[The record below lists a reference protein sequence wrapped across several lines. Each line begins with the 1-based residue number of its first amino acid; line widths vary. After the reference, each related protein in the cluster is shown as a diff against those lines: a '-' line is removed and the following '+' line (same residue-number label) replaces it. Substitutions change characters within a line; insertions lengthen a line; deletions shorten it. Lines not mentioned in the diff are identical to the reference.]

1 MLTFDADQT
10 SLVADDSKEY
20 RWVFTVTDNTDT
32 AVSTPVITDFSG
44 IDLKRN
50 TSEAGII
57 APSDV
62 TFSIS
67 DAGDVIG
74 YSNLKGG
81 TVLIELYITSP
92 TVAEHKIA
100 GWMFKIK
107 TAEPGYQQ
115 IKIVAQDFLQ
125 DYLQGYYPNTRLP
138 EEIFP
143 SSRTYNGDM
152 VCVPLPF
159 GSAYVPLR
167 DVFITDAGYLMLGD
181 PAHTYT
187 LAGGGADGPDK
198 IRSPRSVGMKTEW
211 DHASFT
217 FTQST
222 KTAADATTWRVFQA
236 IIADGNKDGV
246 VDTHGFWGTPGGPIL
261 DPPVL
266 FSRDDTA
273 TTTNPADIIAFVLED
288 MGVPSAMIDDGVGS
302 SFAAAHAIFDAYTVP
317 LVFNGAFWYKQD
329 RQKVLSQLL
338 TQCHACLDVGETIKM
353 RVLSK
358 TSKATITD
366 ADVLRTSDQ
375 GPGSFQYQ
383 DIVNEDL
390 SDAAY
395 GAYQET
401 GEAQDELKQ
410 VLVSTGGAAT
420 VISSEVIP
428 CPFVQDSRDVKRI
441 VTLTLQRKLG
451 KIASVN
457 WLNKGTALALQPDDV
472 LTVNDSNY
480 GGSHTVLI
488 DSMKIN
494 KDLSIS
500 FSCTKFKQALSDWA
514 DLSPTTQ
521 VIPVDDTTHPWSPV
535 ISGPDSPGTPIP
547 LNAIADRLRVGNG
560 AANYILIEPADPRIS
575 LYNSGEKWR
584 VGNLNGYLGVA
595 SDLFGLGIGESE
607 AGKANLIYDVTDG
620 LRLRSGTTNVV
631 NIDNAGNITI
641 SGGIIASTIAIGT
654 SPNWFNVDASGNIWS
669 GQDTLANAQANTFA
683 VSNAGVMNAITGY
696 LGGSTNGWQIA
707 AGTITSLGTG
717 KIQTAASGAR
727 SVLDS
732 AGLAIY
738 DATTQRAK
746 IGSDGAGWLGASTT
760 IAWTSAGVVTVA
772 GFTTDSTDL
781 TKTAGGNTTIVSSGA
796 TAFTA
801 GPTGSPT
808 FTVTQAGVLNAT
820 GVTVSGAITATSG
833 TFTGTVNAADGYF
846 GGSTNGWVIAAGSLT
861 AKGTSIFQTSASA
874 ATGIKIDSTS
884 LRGYNGTVQTVN
896 IATDGSGWVGLTG
909 TKAIQWTT
917 AGVVSLGNWT
927 VNASSIQTGAFD
939 TAGTMYFGTSGI
951 SLSNTFKVTAAGA
964 LTATGVTVTGAINA
978 SSGTFS
984 GNLLV
989 TGTLQTSATAATG
1002 LKFSSAGIKGY
1013 GTANDQTIEINA
1025 DGSGWFGPSAAKVIS
1040 WTAAGV
1046 ATIGGLTANATSLW
1060 QGGTGVYQAAATTLY
1075 VGQSGISL
1083 TDKFSVTTAGALI
1096 ATDATIT
1103 GAITATSGTFTGT
1116 INATAGK
1123 FGTSTNYWSV
1133 GATGLTATSASTDV
1147 IIAYGKTDFG
1157 DATKGF
1163 ILGYDFSASKPKFEM
1178 GDATSNIAWT
1188 GDAWTFTKGTLVE
1201 NIIQMY
1207 TNVATLKTSATAGD
1221 GSADSA
1227 GIVVT
1232 YEGLFGCGA
1241 SQTATIAAANANVRI
1256 LATGAAYFSGTVTAG
1271 AGAIGGFTI
1280 GTDYIKDA
1288 ADSFGLASTV
1298 TAGDDV
1304 RFWAGDTFANRATAD
1319 FRITEAGALFAS
1331 SATVI
1336 GDYKTIATV
1345 GVGVK
1350 GVHLS
1355 AADNELYFY
1364 GPEQRLGAGD
1374 IVKLVSIGTD
1384 LSDSNIATFG
1394 ALTSTRPAIY
1404 AEGTLGKIV
1413 SDLGYLET
1421 NTSGNLVGFSSIIYA
1436 NTPPTAWL
1444 INGIYPYL
1452 NGIKT
1457 TAIVN
1462 GGSGTFHDIGS
1473 IVASYGHGASTTATT
1488 SVVVGLKLAP
1498 SAEAGTITS
1507 LRDLYIE
1514 SPVSGGTI
1522 TTHYAIYQEDAAAK
1536 NFWAGY
1542 HLAKGG
1548 IRIGTTDT
1556 DPGDNNLYVEGTCAI
1571 AGISTFT
1578 GLIKT
1583 VGGLH
1588 VGGTSD
1594 PGADNL
1600 LVDGTLH
1607 VDGIQTSAGIIMDNN
1622 ATIGQAAGPLIAF
1635 DDTNN
1640 YLEITG
1646 CNVGI
1651 GSPAPGYKLTIAGT
1665 SHATTPQVFV
1675 GSNLGFGSY
1684 DSNYAWIQSFASLP
1698 LYINAQGN
1706 NTIINPTSGN
1716 VGIGTKNPASLTEI
1730 QGGLTTTGAVLTLGS
1745 KETSTVANNV
1755 LGRINFYAPLDASGT
1770 DAILPGASIVAMAT
1784 ATFSASVNSTALCFQ
1799 TGNSETA
1806 VGQTRMQIGPTGGV
1820 TVGDSGTDPGLHNLL
1835 VDGTLHVDGVATLAS
1850 IVNEGTLQSAGKLTI
1865 DHIGEYTG
1873 SHGIYADTRIILG
1886 DGIQP
1891 YINDGISLGLT
1902 ATAFSD
1908 LFLADGGTIGWNE
1921 GNTILTHS
1929 SNALALSGT
1938 AATSFSA
1945 TGSIKANNMGVLQG
1959 DATGG
1964 RVVRVVRFEI
1974 ANGTDPNTI
1983 KPRTVNRWNGDAIA
1997 SEDNLGKSG
2006 STTNFSLDAFGYTL
2020 TWKGAGITGDP
2031 IAVLSATVEWSG
2043 TTAANV
2049 VAQVVSSDITIALGV
2064 AGTAATMIDLTALVD
2079 TGVIVLNI
2087 TYITSA

>member
-50 TSEAGII
+50 TSETGIV
-57 APSDV
+57 APSEV
-62 TFSIS
+62 TFTIS

-143 SSRTYNGDM
+143 SSRTYVGDM
-152 VCVPLPF
+152 VCVPVPF
-159 GSAYVPLR
+159 GEAYVPLR

-181 PAHTYT
+181 PARTYT
-187 LAGGGADGPDK
+187 IEK
-198 IRSPRSVGMKTEW
+198 IRSPRSLGMKSEW

-222 KTAADATTWRVFQA
+222 KADADAVDWRVFQA
-236 IIADGNKDGV
+236 IIADGNNDGT
-246 VDTHGFWGTPGGPIL
+246 VDTHGFWNVGPSL

-288 MGVPSAMIDDGVGS
+288 MGVPSAMIDDGVGG

-383 DIVNEDL
+383 DLVNEDL

-401 GEAQDELKQ
+401 GEAQDELQQ

-451 KIASVN
+451 KVASVN
-457 WLNKGTALALQPDDV
+457 WLNKGTGLALQPDDV

-494 KDLSIS
+494 KDLSIQ

-595 SDLFGLGIGESE
+595 SDLFGLGIGESG

-641 SGGIIASTIAIGT
+641 SGGISASTIDIGGADTT
-654 SPNWFNVDASGNIWS
+654 SFHVDVDGNMWLGAAAYNIA
-669 GQDTLANAQANTFA
+669 TNPFA
-683 VSNAGVMNAITGY
+683 VSNAGVLRAVSGTVGGWTLATDKLSAGTDANYIGFAPATGIQLGDSTFADAPFSVTPAGVVKAISGTIGGWTLAATKLSAGTDADYIGFEPSVGIQLGDSTFADAPFSVTKAGVLKATSATITGAITASSGSVGSFTIGTY
-696 LGGSTNGWQIA
+696 LYTGSKTAYNDA
-707 AGTITSLGTG
+707 NAGVHLGSDGIGIGNNVFTVSAVGALVATSATITGVITANTG
-717 KIQTAASGAR
+717 KIGGANGWVISANYIKDVAGVTGLSSVVTAGDDIRFWAGHATPASAPFYVTEAGAL
-727 SVLDS
+727 V
-732 AGLAIY
+732 A
-738 DATTQRAK
+738 
-746 IGSDGAGWLGASTT
+746 
-760 IAWTSAGVVTVA
+760 TSA
-772 GFTTDSTDL
+772 
-781 TKTAGGNTTIVSSGA
+781 TI
-796 TAFTA
+796 T
-801 GPTGSPT
+801 
-808 FTVTQAGVLNAT
+808 
-820 GVTVSGAITATSG
+820 GAITATSG

-874 ATGIKIDSTS
+874 STGIKIDSTS

-909 TKAIQWTT
+909 TKAIQWTA

-951 SLSNTFKVTAAGA
+951 SLSNTFKVTAAGV
-964 LTATGVTVTGAINA
+964 LTATG
-978 SSGTFS
+978 
-984 GNLLV
+984 
-989 TGTLQTSATAATG
+989 
-1002 LKFSSAGIKGY
+1002 
-1013 GTANDQTIEINA
+1013 
-1025 DGSGWFGPSAAKVIS
+1025 
-1040 WTAAGV
+1040 
-1046 ATIGGLTANATSLW
+1046 ATIS
-1060 QGGTGVYQAAATTLY
+1060 
-1075 VGQSGISL
+1075 
-1083 TDKFSVTTAGALI
+1083 
-1096 ATDATIT
+1096 
-1103 GAITATSGTFTGT
+1103 GAITATSGTFTGAV
-1116 INATAGK
+1116 NATSGK

-1133 GATGLTATSASTDV
+1133 GATGLTATIASTDV
-1147 IIAYGKTDFG
+1147 KIAYGKSDFG
-1157 DATKGF
+1157 DATLGF

-1178 GDATSNIAWT
+1178 GNATDSIAFDGSTWT
-1188 GDAWTFTKGTLVE
+1188 YTKGVIKET
-1201 NIIQMY
+1201 IIQMY
-1207 TNVATLKTSATAGD
+1207 TSVATIRTSATAGD
-1221 GSADSA
+1221 GSAASA
-1227 GIVVT
+1227 GMVVT

-1241 SQTATIAAANANVRI
+1241 NQTATIAAANANVRI
-1256 LATGAAYFSGTVTAG
+1256 LATGAAFFSGTITAG

-1280 GTDYIKDA
+1280 GADYIKDA

-1319 FRITEAGALFAS
+1319 FRITEAGALYAS
-1331 SATVI
+1331 SATII
-1336 GDYKTIATV
+1336 GDYKTSATV
-1345 GVGVK
+1345 GTTA
-1350 GVHLS
+1350 GVHL
-1355 AADNELYFY
+1355 DVTNNELYFY
-1364 GPEQRLGAGD
+1364 GDCGD
-1374 IVKLVSIGTD
+1374 GTIEKLASIGITSSGGD
-1384 LSDSNIATFG
+1384 LVIGNFG
-1394 ALTSTRPAIY
+1394 SGTSTRVA
-1404 AEGTLGKIV
+1404 L
-1413 SDLGYLET
+1413 
-1421 NTSGNLVGFSSIIYA
+1421 SGRSSIAAGVYGQSESGVGVNGTTESGYGVGGRA
-1436 NTPPTAWL
+1436 NTTGHGVHGYSF
-1444 INGIYPYL
+1444 N
-1452 NGIKT
+1452 
-1457 TAIVN
+1457 
-1462 GGSGTFHDIGS
+1462 
-1473 IVASYGHGASTTATT
+1473 SYGVYGI
-1488 SVVVGLKLAP
+1488 
-1498 SAEAGTITS
+1498 SANS
-1507 LRDLYIE
+1507 
-1514 SPVSGGTI
+1514 
-1522 TTHYAIYQEDAAAK
+1522 YAIYSDGTTYLGGNTTIADAAWLGLGA
-1536 NFWAGY
+1536 
-1542 HLAKGG
+1542 AKG
-1548 IRIGTTDT
+1548 RIQFDDEATDT
-1556 DPGDNNLYVEGTCAI
+1556 ITFLNGYPIVQLDAALLGQFQRITTTTSGAYIQIQNGHRTILGTESS
-1571 AGISTFT
+1571 AGATIVAGTLAYSTFLSSLDGDPLHLCVGNAPYLTIGAT
-1578 GLIKT
+1578 GG
-1583 VGGLH
+1583 VH

-1651 GSPAPGYKLTIAGT
+1651 GTTGPVSLLHLTKTATDTLGNENAALGFNSDGINPMWGFQVAATNSNLMLNREYSSTAYNVMTWDRTNGNVGIGTTSPGEKLSVYGAVNTVLGSYFAPLADTNYAVWKLGKSAATNESMTLTYIYDTTVNDQYVGFGFSGGADVFGYKR
-1665 SHATTPQVFV
+1665 
-1675 GSNLGFGSY
+1675 
-1684 DSNYAWIQSFASLP
+1684 
-1698 LYINAQGN
+1698 
-1706 NTIINPTSGN
+1706 SGN
-1716 VGIGTKNPASLTEI
+1716 VGIGSISPISLTEI

-1745 KETSTVANNV
+1745 KETSTVANDV

-1806 VGQTRMQIGPTGGV
+1806 VGQTRMQIGATGGV
-1820 TVGDSGTDPGLHNLL
+1820 TVGNSGTDPGLDNLL
-1835 VDGTLHVDGVATLAS
+1835 VDGT
-1850 IVNEGTLQSAGKLTI
+1850 I
-1865 DHIGEYTG
+1865 TG
-1873 SHGIYADTRIILG
+1873 A
-1886 DGIQP
+1886 
-1891 YINDGISLGLT
+1891 
-1902 ATAFSD
+1902 
-1908 LFLADGGTIGWNE
+1908 
-1921 GNTILTHS
+1921 
-1929 SNALALSGT
+1929 
-1938 AATSFSA
+1938 
-1945 TGSIKANNMGVLQG
+1945 SIKASGAEQLKIWTYTHTVTAGEVTATYSDFTITSVTLAKIRGILAVIRQG
-1959 DATGG
+1959 GAVITTS
-1964 RVVRVVRFEI
+1964 
-1974 ANGTDPNTI
+1974 TDYL
-1983 KPRTVNRWNGDAIA
+1983 KWNQ
-1997 SEDNLGKSG
+1997 LT
-2006 STTNFSLDAFGYTL
+2006 STTNLRVSLGVYVEADA
-2020 TWKGAGITGDP
+2020 I
-2031 IAVLSATVEWSG
+2031 IS
-2043 TTAANV
+2043 
-2049 VAQVVSSDITIALGV
+2049 ITIIEAV
-2064 AGTAATMIDLTALVD
+2064 
-2079 TGVIVLNI
+2079 
-2087 TYITSA
+2087 